1 MKCFILRIPILVW
14 LLLFSFIEIFLL
26 ASFLP
31 EPFNTNSLIPVV
43 ILSSCAVRVS
53 NEVKERHG
61 QYTPFKELW
70 WVVLA
75 WIILGI
81 LFGLTVQAPLSK
93 HLVFIIKAILGGIGY
108 RLIERYTVYRYHYL
122 QTKREWD

>member
-26 ASFLP
+26 TSLLP
-31 EPFNTNSLIPVV
+31 APFNTHSLLPIV

-53 NEVKERHG
+53 NEVKERDG
-61 QYTPFKELW
+61 QYTPFKHLW
-70 WVVLA
+70 WAVLA

-81 LFGLTVQAPLSK
+81 LFGLTVQAPIAN
-93 HLVFIIKAILGGIGY
+93 HIVFIVKAILEGIGY
-108 RLIERYTVYRYHYL
+108 LLIERYAVYRYHYL
-122 QTKREWD
+122 QTKKKG

>member
-1 MKCFILRIPILVW
+1 MKYFILRIPILVW

-31 EPFNTNSLIPVV
+31 ATFNSHSLLPIV
-43 ILSSCAVRVS
+43 ILASCSVRAS
-53 NEVKERHG
+53 NEVKERDG
-61 QYTPFKELW
+61 QYTPFKHLW
-70 WVVLA
+70 WVILA

-93 HLVFIIKAILGGIGY
+93 HLVFIIKAILGGISY
-108 RLIERYTVYRYHYL
+108 RLIERYAVYRYHYL
-122 QTKREWD
+122 QTKKKG

>member
-1 MKCFILRIPILVW
+1 MKYVILKSPIFVW
-14 LLLFSFIEIFLL
+14 LLIFALIQIFAL
-26 ASFLP
+26 SSFLP
-31 EPFNTNSLIPVV
+31 EPFNTNSLLPIV

-53 NEVKERHG
+53 NEVKERNG

-70 WVVLA
+70 WAVLA

-108 RLIERYTVYRYHYL
+108 RLIERYAVYRYHYL
-122 QTKREWD
+122 QTKKKG